1 MYIMWMIMPWGSI
14 PKLLGGVIQVAY
26 FILTVLWQ
34 IPNAK
39 EVWDLVA
46 KIFKAYLLV
55 SNSNCLSFG
64 KGRGCEPFLMNYNKI
79 LF

>member
-1 MYIMWMIMPWGSI
+1 MPWGSI
-14 PKLLGGVIQVAY
+14 PKLLGGMIKVAY

-55 SNSNCLSFG
+55 
-64 KGRGCEPFLMNYNKI
+64 
-79 LF
+79 